1 MGFSGIASD
10 SDKNYDSSKGEMGAK
25 MYVWLLE
32 SYDPIPIMFNNYIY
46 NSGRNLMWFLVDLSM
61 LENPVNHSGLENY
74 FKIGFCPPGN
84 CSLKEIVLSSICL
97 TTIIFSISLIWYSW
111 DVEWTEG
118 KFNLSVIFIIFILSR
133 MPAYSKNRCSK
144 IFYNLH
150 ILMSCLRCWG
160 HGWLTKSLTRVNKL
174 VGG

>member
-10 SDKNYDSSKGEMGAK
+10 SDKKLWLKQRGNGCQNVY
-25 MYVWLLE
+25 YVWLLE
-32 SYDPIPIMFNNYIY
+32 SYDPISIVFNNYYY
-46 NSGRNLMWFLVDLSM
+46 NCGHILMWFLVDLSM

-118 KFNLSVIFIIFILSR
+118 KFNCQSFLLFSFCHACLLIQKIDSVKSFIIYT
-133 MPAYSKNRCSK
+133 YSC
-144 IFYNLH
+144 H
-150 ILMSCLRCWG
+150 AWG
-160 HGWLTKSLTRVNKL
+160 VEDMDD
-174 VGG
+174 